1 MTHEES
7 ALVSDRWPRLAA
19 KLVGA
24 LREADENDLAEQ
36 VADLRILQQ

>member
-19 KLVGA
+19 ELASA
-24 LREADENDLAEQ
+24 LREADEDDLAEQ
-36 VADLRILQQ
+36 AADLRIPQQ